1 MALQTFWKPDVL
13 DVFATFEMDEGRSM
27 DYTRLSRVVSMKS
40 VCFCSEKSK
49 SEKSKN
55 LKKDSKSP
63 QKLESRKVELF
74 LTFLVFLKHPLPG
87 KSHAL
92 RRERHMEP
100 RWARGA
106 CNGQGLTSAPFL
118 PDHPGLQGTE

>member
-55 LKKDSKSP
+55 LKKRLEKSPETRKSKSRTVFDFSP
-63 QKLESRKVELF
+63 FARKKSRAA
-74 LTFLVFLKHPLPG
+74 T
-87 KSHAL
+87 
-92 RRERHMEP
+92 
-100 RWARGA
+100 
-106 CNGQGLTSAPFL
+106 
-118 PDHPGLQGTE
+118 